1 MAENPE
7 PSVGHLRSEVTVEA
21 LAFDIQQG
29 VGNGNWGR
37 AAISHAIK
45 LYATAAVAAERER
58 CAREWAG
65 GDRSLIASWIAL
77 NECLGFLA
85 RCEGDTAARAWNSFA
100 GLMDEWAAQLIHS
113 EAKP

>member
-7 PSVGHLRSEVTVEA
+7 PSAEA
-21 LAFDIQQG
+21 LLAAKWFGLPDSYERLAVVLDAFAAAA
-29 VGNGNWGR
+29 R
-37 AAISHAIK
+37 AE
-45 LYATAAVAAERER
+45 ERER